1 MCSGSSRIIWFLGC
15 TLTAPALVALMIAV
29 GLSIDYG
36 VFMLYS
42 LQHSID
48 TGTAKAISISA
59 ATTLIGALSL
69 LAARHPAFFSIGVSL
84 STGLGAGWLCAQ
96 LVVPALYRLC
106 CLDTPETKY
115 A

>member
-1 MCSGSSRIIWFLGC
+1 MPGGCIFLRRVRFILIALSAAVSCVLAVAALFGFGC

-69 LAARHPAFFSIGVSL
+69 LAARHPAFF
-84 STGLGAGWLCAQ
+84 Q
-96 LVVPALYRLC
+96 
-106 CLDTPETKY
+106 
-115 A
+115 